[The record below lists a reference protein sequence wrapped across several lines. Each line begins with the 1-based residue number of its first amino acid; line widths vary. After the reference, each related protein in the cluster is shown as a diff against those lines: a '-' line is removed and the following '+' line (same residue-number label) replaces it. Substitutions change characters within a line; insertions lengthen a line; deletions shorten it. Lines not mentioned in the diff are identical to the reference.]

1 MSRLTAVFGLALV
14 ALSSFSFAQG
24 KEDKTTLN
32 QKAIQ
37 SFGAKKFDEGI
48 AHLMRALDLEPK
60 DTGTAY
66 NVACGYSLKGDVEK
80 GLEWLGKAVD
90 WGWGAGSGA
99 LINTNTMI
107 SHAEMAK
114 TDPDFE
120 NLRKDPRF
128 AKLIER
134 MERAGAARALALMK
148 GEEYAATAAVYIPE
162 RVATLKEM

>member
-80 GLEWLGKAVD
+80 GLEWLGKV
-90 WGWGAGSGA
+90 
-99 LINTNTMI
+99 
-107 SHAEMAK
+107 
-114 TDPDFE
+114 
-120 NLRKDPRF
+120 
-128 AKLIER
+128 ER
-134 MERAGAARALALMK
+134 GGGYEQYLDASFRAYFGVR
-148 GEEYAATAAVYIPE
+148 GRGRSST
-162 RVATLKEM
+162 RTR